1 MAASFFEEGKKEK
14 EVQEMTE
21 AEKGEFAH
29 PIVIGQ
35 FIFVKELAKESSMEG
50 KKMKRLK
57 NSH

>member
-21 AEKGEFAH
+21 AEKDEFAH

-50 KKMKRLK
+50 KKMK